1 MRFKTV
7 GTKRDIMA
15 VTLKNADTLTIFQG
29 APVSVAANGTNDG
42 LAGKTYVNLAA
53 AVQGLFFGVA
63 LTDIAANAFGE
74 AQMFGFNDVTRV
86 RLTTRAASTDVW
98 ASYAAGAVG
107 DILIPVTGTGA
118 VAASVSA
125 DQAFS
130 NSGSNPFTVHAR
142 VRLGQTYASATTQ
155 ASSLGGSSTA
165 SVSTY
170 KAMIYSI

>member
-1 MRFKTV
+1 MRFKTI

-15 VTLKNADTLTIFQG
+15 VTLKNADTLTIFSG
-29 APVSVAANGTNDG
+29 APVAVAANGTNDG

-53 AVQGLFFGVA
+53 ALQPLFMGVA
-63 LTDIAANAFGE
+63 LADIVANAYGE
-74 AQMFGFNDVTRV
+74 AQMFGFNDSTRV

-98 ASYAAGAVG
+98 ASYAAGGIG
-107 DILIPVTGTGA
+107 DVLIPVTGTGA

-130 NSGSNPFTVHAR
+130 NSGSAAYSIYAR

-155 ASSLGGSSTA
+155 ASSIGGSSTA
-165 SVSTY
+165 SVSSY